1 MYRLFSRIN
10 GGLTPV
16 AESFKKHV
24 ESEGSR
30 LVKEVTEAAARAE
43 REKKE
48 AGRHRMAGILFPLH
62 LPAWC
67 NGRGSQRF
75 KPGLNALFA
84 TFLS

>member
-1 MYRLFSRIN
+1 MYRLFSRIA

-43 REKKE
+43 REKKG
-48 AGRHRMAGILFPLH
+48 AG
-62 LPAWC
+62 
-67 NGRGSQRF
+67 GSF
-75 KPGLNALFA
+75 LLGPGGVELWI
-84 TFLS
+84 